1 MLTVK
6 KLKKKVKKKLKI
18 STYKLM
24 GKIVKVIK
32 RLSTSYL
39 SKSYVETTVQSSF
52 KNKIGKEQ
60 SKICKIMAKIEV
72 NLSINREFKKIFRP
86 ATLINT

>member
-24 GKIVKVIK
+24 GKIIKVIK

-39 SKSYVETTVQSSF
+39 SKSYVETTVQFSF

-60 SKICKIMAKIEV
+60 SKISKIMAKIEV
-72 NLSINREFKKIFRP
+72 NLSINREFKEIFRP